1 MNTTYHRLSNSM
13 GVVRKKKKI
22 SSIHIRRIDFPKT
35 NEGLSSCAK
44 LCNVMNV
51 IRISGSS
58 TRVQFDEPGLANS

>member
-1 MNTTYHRLSNSM
+1 MNTTYHRLSNSIR
-13 GVVRKKKKI
+13 GWFVKKKKI
-22 SSIHIRRIDFPKT
+22 SSIHRIDFPKT